1 MLRLIACVDPLSG
14 MVQCVDCSYKADGWY
29 IEDVQIVSDY
39 WENDKKLELLGYS
52 WASFLPIL

>member
-14 MVQCVDCSYKADGWY
+14 TVQCVDCSYKTDGWY
-29 IEDVQIVSDY
+29 IEDLQIVSDY

-52 WASFLPIL
+52 Y